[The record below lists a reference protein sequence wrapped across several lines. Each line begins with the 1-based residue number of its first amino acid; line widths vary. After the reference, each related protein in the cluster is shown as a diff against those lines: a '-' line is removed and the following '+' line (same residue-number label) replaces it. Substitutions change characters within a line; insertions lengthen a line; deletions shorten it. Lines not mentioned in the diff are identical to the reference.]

1 MTAKIAML
9 MAARVALGI
18 RVAARALPPAA
29 FEAVA
34 ETAVMMGT
42 THRVLLRTCLK
53 MYRKIYI
60 ERYVVKKEIEGRIE
74 GAGELVAIRNL
85 AAGQVGSAS
94 SDVINGA

>member
-1 MTAKIAML
+1 
-9 MAARVALGI
+9 
-18 RVAARALPPAA
+18 
-29 FEAVA
+29 
-34 ETAVMMGT
+34 
-42 THRVLLRTCLK
+42 

-60 ERYVVKKEIEGRIE
+60 ERYIVKKEIEGRIE